1 MNDWLNKFITP
12 RMMENG
18 HLYLTVVWIILIIPS
33 ALLWNS
39 SVPYL
44 VAISVYAVITG
55 HISSWQA
62 ARVERLQDDDDDVA
76 EVNQNVQA
84 VMDRLENIER
94 KLDSLPS
101 GGYRKEYGTDQAQ

>member
-33 ALLWNS
+33 AVLWKD

-62 ARVERLQDDDDDVA
+62 ARVERIQDDDDDVA
-76 EVNQNVQA
+76 EANENIRA
-84 VMDRLENIER
+84 VMKHLENIEQ
-94 KLDSLPS
+94 KLDRLPS
-101 GGYRKEYGTDQAQ
+101 TGYRKEYGTDQAQ